1 MFKYCSFSEYSLSNL
16 INDEIYLNH
25 YEAFNDPF
33 ECGCEVMSG
42 FPKKDPECI
51 RFKAVLKAWGFD
63 DTKDKDALENY
74 DDYIF
79 SLENNEPLIARYLE
93 NARIGCFSKRG
104 DNLLMWSHY
113 ADGLRGFC
121 IEFDPEFILTEC
133 ITEALIFEVLYES
146 VPAVIDTAVM
156 AVLHDQVDYLED
168 SINAYRQEMKYQD
181 RGREGDI
188 RSYQEKMENDYKS
201 AKEIYQRM
209 LATKPMAWSYEEE
222 VRIIET
228 SPRNCNSGVFLKYP
242 PNAIKSVIFGER
254 MPAHHRKA
262 LTAVISKHPSDVVI
276 KNASRV
282 GGKFEIT
289 LS

>member
-16 INDEIYLNH
+16 INDEIYLNY

-33 ECGCEVMSG
+33 ECGCEVVSG

-51 RFKAVLKAWGFD
+51 RFKAVLKAWGFED
-63 DTKDKDALENY
+63 AKDKDALENY
-74 DDYIF
+74 DDYAF
-79 SLENNEPLIARYLE
+79 SLEDNEPLIPRYLE

-121 IEFDPEFILTEC
+121 VEFDPEFILTEC
-133 ITEALIFEVLYES
+133 LTEALIFEVLYES

-168 SINAYRQEMKYQD
+168 SIFAYQQEMKYQ
-181 RGREGDI
+181 GRNRDGDI
-188 RSYQEKMENDYKS
+188 KSYQEKMEGDYKS
-201 AKEIYQRM
+201 TKEIYQRM

-228 SPRNCNSGVFLKYP
+228 SPRKNNSGVFLKYP
-242 PNAIKSVIFGER
+242 PKAIKSVIFGEK

-262 LTAVISKHPSDVVI
+262 LTAVISKHPGDVVI
-276 KNASRV
+276 KYASRV